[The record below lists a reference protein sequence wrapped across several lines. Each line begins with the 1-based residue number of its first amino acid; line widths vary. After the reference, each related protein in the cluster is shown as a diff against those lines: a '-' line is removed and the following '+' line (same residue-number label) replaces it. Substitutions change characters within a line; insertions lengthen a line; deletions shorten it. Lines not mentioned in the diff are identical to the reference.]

1 MEIIEP
7 SFPEVTS
14 MKNRAKIIFLL
25 LVCLLS
31 SVSMVSANNVFVMP
45 DTGNGVTP
53 IIVEGNPT
61 CADVQC
67 PGTELKIDLGS
78 GVDYSGTYYLDA
90 ANTQW
95 ITIVAYKVAG
105 SDDFNGINWTSN
117 VQMNCILMKGGSE
130 GANEYCYGPGV
141 TSDTFLF
148 PPINPGSGKPAGIS
162 HIVLCYTP
170 GIYPPPPPVPEFPT
184 MILPVTFIIGML
196 GVVLFI
202 QRTREN

>member
-1 MEIIEP
+1 MEIIDP
-7 SFPEVTS
+7 SFPEVKL
-14 MKNRAKIIFLL
+14 MKNSAKIMLLL

-31 SVSMVSANNVFVMP
+31 SVSLVSANAVFVIP
-45 DTGNGVTP
+45 DTGNGITP
-53 IIVEGNPT
+53 IIVAGNPT
-61 CADVQC
+61 CSDVGC
-67 PGTELKIDLGS
+67 PGTEFKIDIGS

-95 ITIVAYKVAG
+95 IKITAYKAAG
-105 SDDFNGINWTSN
+105 SDEFNSIDWTSN
-117 VQMNCILMKGGSE
+117 VQMNCVIMKGGSE

-141 TSDTFLF
+141 TSDTSLF
-148 PPINPGSGKPAGIS
+148 TPLTGNSGKPAGIS

-184 MILPVTFIIGML
+184 IVFPVALIIGML
-196 GVVLFI
+196 GSVLFI